1 MLCSSVTQT
10 CQNSVGVLV
19 LMIVIL
25 AVVVV

>member
-19 LMIVIL
+19 LMVVVL
-25 AVVVV
+25 AVIVV

>member
-19 LMIVIL
+19 LIVVVL